1 MAFCLT
7 FLFLSAC
14 CKQRYRDCVS
24 VNIQLLRLDDRNLD
38 NWCRSILTDSSRFE
52 IRVTIPPGALPSA
65 SDLSSTRR
73 LLLVDDEPALLRALQ
88 RQLELRQFTVTA
100 CAGAAQA
107 LNAIADQQFDCAVLD
122 FSLPGTTGIE
132 LMQWLR
138 AIDPTLA
145 VVLLSGTI
153 DVPRTV
159 NAIRSGAEDVQT
171 KPHSI
176 DLLQAALE
184 RGLER
189 TYLAR
194 SRKLLASQFT
204 DAYGVLDPS
213 PAMQRAMHRI
223 QHAARLELP
232 LLLVGEVGTGKRA
245 IAEMIHELSAQSA
258 NGFTAIGMR
267 DRSPEE
273 IGASIQ
279 SFLLA
284 GRETARTGLG
294 TLFLDDVDTI
304 DSNAQRMLL
313 NAFESKAPFR
323 LIVSTRKDL
332 LDDVKAGLLLAEL
345 HQRIA
350 SLPVAIP
357 SLRERGADAISNL
370 SLRIL
375 QRLRI
380 ENGEGPESFTQS
392 GTDWLTSLHW
402 PANVP
407 QLRDVITESFARAAG
422 EHTLDT
428 HHLAP
433 SLVSRGIQ
441 AGTANDDDDRWTLSA
456 TERRQILAVVGMT
469 GNNRSQA
476 ARLLGITRTTLYKK
490 LREYG
495 IETEN

>member
-1 MAFCLT
+1 M
-7 FLFLSAC
+7 
-14 CKQRYRDCVS
+14 
-24 VNIQLLRLDDRNLD
+24 
-38 NWCRSILTDSSRFE
+38 
-52 IRVTIPPGALPSA
+52 TIPT
-65 SDLSSTRR
+65 SSLTGIAADSVARRR
-73 LLLVDDEPALLRALQ
+73 LLLVDDEAVLLRLIQ
-88 RQLELRQFTVTA
+88 RQLELRQFDVTA
-100 CAGAAQA
+100 CANATEA
-107 LNAIADQQFDCAVLD
+107 LNAVADHEFDCAVLD
-122 FSLPGTTGIE
+122 YSLPGTTGIE
-132 LMQWLR
+132 LMQRLR
-138 AIDPTLA
+138 AIDPTLSI
-145 VVLLSGTI
+145 VLLSGTI

-159 NAIRSGAEDVQT
+159 HAIRSGAEDVQT

-213 PAMQRAMHRI
+213 PVMQRALHRI
-223 QHAARLELP
+223 QHAARFAMP
-232 LLLVGEVGTGKRA
+232 LLLVGEEGTGKRA

-267 DRSPEE
+267 VRAPEE
-273 IGASIQ
+273 ITAAIE
-279 SFLLA
+279 SFLVTDRA
-284 GRETARTGLG
+284 AARTGLG

-304 DSNAQRMLL
+304 DGNAQQMLL
-313 NAFESKAPFR
+313 AAFESKAPFR
-323 LIVSTRKDL
+323 LIVSTRKDML
-332 LDDVKAGLLLAEL
+332 EDVKSGVLLAEL

-350 SLPVAIP
+350 SLPVAVP
-357 SLRERGADAISNL
+357 SLIERGADAIANL
-370 SLRIL
+370 ALGIL

-392 GTDWLTSLHW
+392 STDWLTSLHW

-422 EHTLDT
+422 ERTLDT

-441 AGTANDDDDRWTLSA
+441 AGTALDNVGIRTPSDSYSRWHDWQQSITGSA
-456 TERRQILAVVGMT
+456 TTRYHTNDALQE
-469 GNNRSQA
+469 
-476 ARLLGITRTTLYKK
+476 ITRI
-490 LREYG
+490 R
-495 IETEN
+495 N